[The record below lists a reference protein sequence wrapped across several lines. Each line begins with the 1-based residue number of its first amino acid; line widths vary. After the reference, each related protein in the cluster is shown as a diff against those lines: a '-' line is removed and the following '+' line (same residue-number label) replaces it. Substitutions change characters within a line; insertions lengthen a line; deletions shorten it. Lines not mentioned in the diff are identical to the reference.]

1 MNNKFQFS
9 SGSSVRDRIAG
20 ASQANERVGRGLDTD
35 FTGMTS
41 ADGFVTIINRR
52 EGRTYMWIATCT
64 KPGCMC
70 SGITFTHDY
79 LVNGG
84 VIKCASSGHDSAS
97 AEPVVMRQPSE
108 ARVELR
114 EREDIVRSVGQ
125 RYDAANRAKEI
136 AEFEKNSGAQ

>member
-1 MNNKFQFS
+1 MGKYVFS
-9 SGSSVRDRIAG
+9 PASGVRDRLNAATNNNNG
-20 ASQANERVGRGLDTD
+20 ERVGRGLDTD

-52 EGRTYMWIATCT
+52 EGRTYVWMAQCS

-97 AEPVVMRQPSE
+97 TAPVVRRQPSASVQE
-108 ARVELR
+108 RLRQEIVLSPRQRAEMAARKAEQDAF
-114 EREDIVRSVGQ
+114 ENGGQ
-125 RYDAANRAKEI
+125 
-136 AEFEKNSGAQ
+136 Q